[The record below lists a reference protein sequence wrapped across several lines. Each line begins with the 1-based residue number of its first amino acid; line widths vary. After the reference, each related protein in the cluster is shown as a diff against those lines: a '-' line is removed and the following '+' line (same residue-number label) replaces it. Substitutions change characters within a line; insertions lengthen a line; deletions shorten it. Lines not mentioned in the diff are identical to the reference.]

1 MNIVIFFRILAL
13 LGSVF
18 CLSRISVFVYPV
30 WILIILYTLYVFLSR
45 SLKKGIT
52 TPGLM
57 ALHLAMFGRYVLL
70 PFVFYL
76 TGIIP
81 TCAKSIGYL
90 NEAIYLMFYEQICV
104 FIAIE
109 ATANYPHVSSKNNSN
124 SKIIVSNKSFL
135 VILLL
140 VFFVFLTIQFKDLS
154 FGFNVLMSGNL
165 TDFNQMN
172 DVLPEQSSTQVI
184 IGIVWQVLSIWL
196 YVHLMLCEKQEYD
209 KDHKVIH
216 VNKALIYSFFLI
228 LVSFIDQNG
237 LSRWYTIVNGGTAI
251 ACLMKFFPVHK
262 NRVFLAICV
271 PGILLIAFATL
282 VKNAGYV
289 VGQGSVSNS
298 WIELLRSEAFDS
310 YFAGPVNV
318 NNIFYIEEL
327 NKTNITTIIND
338 ALNNMPIVNHYFNKA
353 ETTNYLHNLLAG
365 RIFGDSTGDQIVP
378 LIGQSYIYFGAL
390 FSPLLSILSVI
401 LVRLFD
407 YKFRQ
412 NNSYLTFVYA
422 FCSIWFGVEA
432 MALNLTICL
441 SWFYVRIIPDYIALN
456 FLYKNLKSK

>member
-1 MNIVIFFRILAL
+1 M
-13 LGSVF
+13 
-18 CLSRISVFVYPV
+18 
-30 WILIILYTLYVFLSR
+30 
-45 SLKKGIT
+45 
-52 TPGLM
+52 
-57 ALHLAMFGRYVLL
+57 
-70 PFVFYL
+70 
-76 TGIIP
+76 
-81 TCAKSIGYL
+81 
-90 NEAIYLMFYEQICV
+90 
-104 FIAIE
+104 
-109 ATANYPHVSSKNNSN
+109 
-124 SKIIVSNKSFL
+124 
-135 VILLL
+135 
-140 VFFVFLTIQFKDLS
+140 IQL
-154 FGFNVLMSGNL
+154 
-165 TDFNQMN
+165 
-172 DVLPEQSSTQVI
+172 
-184 IGIVWQVLSIWL
+184 
-196 YVHLMLCEKQEYD
+196 
-209 KDHKVIH
+209 
-216 VNKALIYSFFLI
+216 
-228 LVSFIDQNG
+228 
-237 LSRWYTIVNGGTAI
+237 
-251 ACLMKFFPVHK
+251 HK

-365 RIFGDSTGDQIVP
+365 RILGDSTGDQIVP

-441 SWFYVRIIPDYIALN
+441 SWFYVRIIPDYIALY